1 MEFEIHCIHVFYT
14 PFFNWGPLIFKGK
27 SFLKP
32 YSGAMSATYLK
43 QFLSDVTGDS
53 VNPAFMYPAV

>member
-1 MEFEIHCIHVFYT
+1 M
-14 PFFNWGPLIFKGK
+14 FFTHLFLIGGPLIFKGK

-32 YSGAMSATYLK
+32 YSGARSANYLK